1 MHESMLWGR
10 NSIKWKFHLCKLM
23 GDSKK
28 ANTFVYPSDSYLV
41 ASRSQP
47 ILSILEDLRA
57 LLGEET

>member
-1 MHESMLWGR
+1 
-10 NSIKWKFHLCKLM
+10 M

-28 ANTFVYPSDSYLV
+28 ANTFVYPSESYLV